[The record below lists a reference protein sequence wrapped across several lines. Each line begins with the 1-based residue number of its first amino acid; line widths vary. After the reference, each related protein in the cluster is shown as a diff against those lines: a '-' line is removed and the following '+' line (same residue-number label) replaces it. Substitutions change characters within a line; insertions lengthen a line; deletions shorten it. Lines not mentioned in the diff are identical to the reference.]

1 MGIGRYKFVFVEEF
15 PFFWIGVVFDTL
27 RSWDKIPTAID
38 TEKRN
43 NKTDGANSVIA
54 P

>member
-1 MGIGRYKFVFVEEF
+1 MDIGRYEFVLVEDF
-15 PFFWIGVVFDTL
+15 SFFWIGVVFDT
-27 RSWDKIPTAID
+27 WDKIPTAID

-43 NKTDGANSVIA
+43 NKTDSVIA